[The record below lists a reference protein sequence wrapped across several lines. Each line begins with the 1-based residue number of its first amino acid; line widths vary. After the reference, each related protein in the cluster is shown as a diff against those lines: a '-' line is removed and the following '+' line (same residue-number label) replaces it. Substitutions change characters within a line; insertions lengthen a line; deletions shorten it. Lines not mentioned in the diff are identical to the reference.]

1 MMSPQPLLSRRRLS
15 AVALVILAGTTYPT
29 GPIGAQRIS
38 RFFQLPGH
46 KAILRKAPVDP
57 LSGLRISPAVLD
69 RVRRA
74 FDATE
79 TPPDALGPF
88 SAGSDVS
95 VPGSF
100 MPRDTPAFWGTHRA
114 TISKQPLIPFENLDL
129 TMPRRES
136 SLHDLFSDRI
146 GEAVGPAEKDSK

>member
-1 MMSPQPLLSRRRLS
+1 MSPQRFLGRGKLS
-15 AVALVILAGTTYPT
+15 AAGLIILAAITYPT
-29 GPIGAQRIS
+29 GPIDAQRIS
-38 RFFQLPGH
+38 RFFQLPGYE
-46 KAILRKAPVDP
+46 AILRKAPIDP

-69 RVRRA
+69 RIRRA
-74 FDATE
+74 FDTPE
-79 TPPDALGPF
+79 TPPDPLGRF
-88 SAGSDVS
+88 SEGSDVS

-129 TMPRRES
+129 AMPRRES

-146 GEAVGPAEKDSK
+146 GEAVDPAEKDAK